1 MKLLEYE
8 AKDIFRAYGIPVP
21 ATGGVI
27 RKAAQLPAALRRAGK
42 GPWVLKAQVLAGG
55 RGKAGGVKLVKTP
68 AEAREAAKKMVG
80 MKIATHQTQGKAL
93 TVREVL
99 VDQASK
105 ISREIYLS
113 IVMDRRQAAPVVIA
127 SAQGG
132 MEIEELARTKPEAI
146 LREPV
151 DPLRGLEDFQAR
163 RLFFALGLGVQG
175 GGAAGP
181 GLLGPFV
188 KTAKALARVFLDMDA
203 SLVEVNPLVVTE
215 RGGLIALDGKIV
227 TDDNALFRQKALAS
241 RKDPEAS
248 VLEREAHKVGI
259 SYIGLDGDIGCMVN
273 GAGLAMGTL
282 DTVALAGGMPANFL
296 DVGGGA
302 TAEQVTAAFRII
314 LKDPKVRTVLVNIF
328 GGIMRCDVIAQG
340 VLEAVKKV
348 KLRVPLVVR
357 LEGTNVKEGK
367 ELLRASGLTLQLAE
381 SLWDGAQKAVA
392 AAARAPSSSR
402 AVPAALGPA
411 AGASRRSL

>member
-8 AKDIFRAYGIPVP
+8 AKDIFRAYGIAVP

-27 RKAAQLPAALRRAGK
+27 RKTAQLPAALRRAGK

-113 IVMDRRQAAPVVIA
+113 IVMDRRQATPVVIA

-146 LREPV
+146 LRESV
-151 DPLRGLEDFQAR
+151 DPLSGLEAFQAR
-163 RLFFALGLGVQG
+163 RLFFALGL
-175 GGAAGP
+175 GAAGP

-203 SLVEVNPLVVTE
+203 SLVEVNPLAVTE

-227 TDDNALFRQKALAS
+227 TDDNALFRQKALAA

-248 VLEREAHKVGI
+248 VLEGEAHKVG
-259 SYIGLDGDIGCMVN
+259 
-273 GAGLAMGTL
+273 
-282 DTVALAGGMPANFL
+282 
-296 DVGGGA
+296 
-302 TAEQVTAAFRII
+302 
-314 LKDPKVRTVLVNIF
+314 
-328 GGIMRCDVIAQG
+328 
-340 VLEAVKKV
+340 
-348 KLRVPLVVR
+348 
-357 LEGTNVKEGK
+357 
-367 ELLRASGLTLQLAE
+367 
-381 SLWDGAQKAVA
+381 
-392 AAARAPSSSR
+392 
-402 AVPAALGPA
+402 
-411 AGASRRSL
+411 

>member
-1 MKLLEYE
+1 M
-8 AKDIFRAYGIPVP
+8 
-21 ATGGVI
+21 
-27 RKAAQLPAALRRAGK
+27 
-42 GPWVLKAQVLAGG
+42 
-55 RGKAGGVKLVKTP
+55 
-68 AEAREAAKKMVG
+68 
-80 MKIATHQTQGKAL
+80 
-93 TVREVL
+93 
-99 VDQASK
+99 
-105 ISREIYLS
+105 
-113 IVMDRRQAAPVVIA
+113 
-127 SAQGG
+127 
-132 MEIEELARTKPEAI
+132 
-146 LREPV
+146 
-151 DPLRGLEDFQAR
+151 
-163 RLFFALGLGVQG
+163 
-175 GGAAGP
+175 
-181 GLLGPFV
+181 
-188 KTAKALARVFLDMDA
+188 
-203 SLVEVNPLVVTE
+203 
-215 RGGLIALDGKIV
+215 